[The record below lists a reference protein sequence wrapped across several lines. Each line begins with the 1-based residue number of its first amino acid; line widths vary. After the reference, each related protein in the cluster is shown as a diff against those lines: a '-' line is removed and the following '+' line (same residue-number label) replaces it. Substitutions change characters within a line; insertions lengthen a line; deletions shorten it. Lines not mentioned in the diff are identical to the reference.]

1 MTTTP
6 SSPTH
11 RPAAPDSQPRPTSG
25 KENSKA
31 MWYVVGM
38 VAIALVAVV
47 GFNVMGPKGNASRK
61 GDTPPVSSSSS
72 SSSDN
77 GMAPATPT
85 ASSPAQA
92 GNQGPAQARPLSPD
106 TPVDASRN
114 TMGAPAGATLPSTD
128 KPVSAQTSTGGA
140 VPMQA
145 TAPASDVPASPASR

>member
-1 MTTTP
+1 MTTP
-6 SSPTH
+6 SNPAH
-11 RPAAPDSQPRPTSG
+11 RPAVPGEQPAPTSG

-38 VAIALVAVV
+38 VAIAVAGVI
-47 GFNVMGPKGNASRK
+47 GFNVMGPKGNAGRMGESA
-61 GDTPPVSSSSS
+61 PPAATSSSGSAT
-72 SSSDN
+72 
-77 GMAPATPT
+77 APAMPT

-92 GNQGPAQARPLSPD
+92 GNQGPTQATPQSAD
-106 TPVDASRN
+106 TPVDASRD

-128 KPVSAQTSTGGA
+128 KSAPAQASTSGA